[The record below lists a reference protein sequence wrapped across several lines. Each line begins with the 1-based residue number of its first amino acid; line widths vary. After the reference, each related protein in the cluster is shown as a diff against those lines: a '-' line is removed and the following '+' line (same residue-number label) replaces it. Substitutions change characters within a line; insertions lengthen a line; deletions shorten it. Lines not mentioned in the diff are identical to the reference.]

1 MTLPLLYVIACKSA
15 LSLRRPGRCPHALL
29 AVLETGAAPPPG
41 RCPGPFW
48 GPMPPVI
55 RSRLRAPHSPLPRP
69 ARCSH
74 TRARAHPEGGGQQ
87 AATRHAQPGALTRV
101 RARTPKGGGN
111 KPQRATPSQVLSH
124 ACARAPRR
132 GGQQA
137 GECSCALGW
146 IRKPGDSKWQ
156 RALGLHGRLALN
168 S

>member
-74 TRARAHPEGGGQQ
+74 TRARAP
-87 AATRHAQPGALTRV
+87 P
-101 RARTPKGGGN
+101 PKGGGN
-111 KPQRATPSQVLSH
+111 KLVSAVVRSAEFANLETQNGKEHLAYM
-124 ACARAPRR
+124 
-132 GGQQA
+132 
-137 GECSCALGW
+137 E
-146 IRKPGDSKWQ
+146 DSP
-156 RALGLHGRLALN
+156 
-168 S
+168 